1 MRLKSYF
8 ADTIEAAMALAGR
21 ELGDDALLVYSREAA
36 PEARYLGSYEVV
48 FAGSAADSSAKPGPE
63 TPSLPV
69 SAAQPFAAALTPEAV
84 IFPPAAL
91 APPAPAP
98 ADHLRWVSSAF
109 DDLRS
114 EIGSLRNDVA
124 AHRRAMEDML
134 VSTDRRAWRLL
145 SDWSE
150 EPDSLPGVAL
160 AGQLLRADMN
170 PEHVLDLLE
179 SVRDQVRSLEDV
191 RAGGS
196 APAAAQWK
204 KLLRDELIAR
214 RSIDAGLTSPAGRT
228 VIVLTG
234 PPGAGKTTVA
244 MQLAAYAA
252 ARGLSPRLI
261 AFEPARLAAA
271 QTLRA
276 YAAVLGAPFDLTR
289 QGDRLAALVARQ
301 PAGSLVIID
310 GPGVGLRED
319 DSAAQLDAF
328 CALQAVSETWLVLP
342 GLQRSADL
350 ENAANRF
357 ARFRPARLVF
367 TRTSEVRHWGAVWS
381 CAEHCDAPLAFF
393 CEGPRI
399 PEDLAVASAERLADN
414 LLAAPASPDSSAGGH
429 TRSGRSRPTGRA
441 EQASASGRR

>member
-1 MRLKSYF
+1 
-8 ADTIEAAMALAGR
+8 MALAGR
-21 ELGDDALLVYSREAA
+21 ELGEEALLVYSREAA
-36 PEARYLGSYEVV
+36 PEARYLGAYEVV
-48 FAGSAADSSAKPGPE
+48 FAGSAAAEARKPDTEAGPQAAAAVAEPARLPVAAAGLALSAAPAAPSSAD
-63 TPSLPV
+63 
-69 SAAQPFAAALTPEAV
+69 Q
-84 IFPPAAL
+84 
-91 APPAPAP
+91 
-98 ADHLRWVSSAF
+98 LRWVSSAF
-109 DDLRS
+109 DDLRT

-150 EPDSLPGVAL
+150 EPDSLHGVAL
-160 AGQLLRADMN
+160 AGQLLRADMD
-170 PEHVLDLLE
+170 PEHVLELME
-179 SVRDQVRSLEDV
+179 SVRDQVRSLPDARPESTGT
-191 RAGGS
+191 AS
-196 APAAAQWK
+196 QWK
-204 KLLRDELIAR
+204 KLLREELIAR
-214 RSIDAGLTSPAGRT
+214 RPIDAALTGPAGRT

-234 PPGAGKTTVA
+234 PSGAGKTTVA

-271 QTLRA
+271 QTLRS

-310 GPGVGLRED
+310 GPGVGARED
-319 DSAAQLDAF
+319 DSSLQLAAF
-328 CALQAVSETWLVLP
+328 CEQQAVSETWLVLP
-342 GLQRSADL
+342 GLQRAGDLAAAADRL
-350 ENAANRF
+350 

-381 CAEHCDAPLAFF
+381 CAEHCDAPLSFF

-399 PEDLAVASAERLADN
+399 PEDLSAASAERLAEN
-414 LLAAPASPDSSAGGH
+414 LLAVPASPASNAG
-429 TRSGRSRPTGRA
+429 GRSRAGRSKQAGRA